1 MYLRTAASASNQE
14 VRVLSIRLK
23 RMGRKHRPYYRLV
36 VSDSR
41 KRTTGDSVDEV
52 GQYDPVPNPSK
63 VTIDM
68 ERVDYWLSKGAKPS
82 ATVAKLIAISRK
94 GPQA

>member
-1 MYLRTAASASNQE
+1 MLA
-14 VRVLSIRLK
+14 IRLK

-41 KRTTGDSVDEV
+41 SRTKGESVEEV
-52 GQYDPVPNPSK
+52 GNYDPLPNPSAIE
-63 VTIDM
+63 IDLQ
-68 ERVDYWLSKGAKPS
+68 RVDYWLSKGAKPS

-94 GPQA
+94 AAPSA

>member
-1 MYLRTAASASNQE
+1 LCTAVWISRQE
-14 VRVLSIRLK
+14 VKLLSIRLK

-41 KRTTGDSVDEV
+41 NRTTGSNIDEV
-52 GQYDPVPNPSK
+52 GHYDPLPNPSK
-63 VTIDM
+63 ITINM

-82 ATVAKLIAISRK
+82 GTVAKLIAITRK
-94 GPQA
+94 GAQA